1 MSLRAYLLI
10 FWRRKWII
18 VATIVATTLLATVLT
33 LLATPIYI
41 SSATLRVA
49 TVGSG
54 AIDVSRPDIGYTE
67 RLMNTYARIIT
78 GEGTRNDIVEQLNL
92 DHPPVISVELIPDT
106 ELIKISTESTEPGMA
121 RDVTNAVS
129 EMLIVQSKELY
140 AGGGQTTQEI
150 ISRQIAQIEEELN
163 QARSDYERLLLT
175 SPTDSVAISAASQ
188 SIELKERTYAY
199 LLEQYEGARVNEA
212 LRANAVTIVE
222 PATTPRQP
230 SKPRSELNIVL
241 GVLVGSVL
249 GVGLALLWENL
260 DTKLYTSEEIEE
272 VTQMVPAGK
281 IPLAKNQLDIID
293 HQNSYQPQLEAF
305 RRLRTN
311 ILNSNREQKS
321 VALLVTSAERGEGKS
336 TIVANLAVVIA
347 QSGMRVLVVD
357 CDLRQPTIHKIFNV
371 PNQRGLTDILV
382 GEKPLSEVTS
392 HSTYN
397 RVLVVT
403 SGPLPPNATELLGS
417 SQMADLVE
425 EMKEEYDV
433 VLIDTPALSSVAD
446 AAGLVPCVDDVI
458 LVVAQA
464 RVHHEAIQTV
474 FDQLTNIKPKSISV
488 VVNRSDTNKKI
499 GYNNFANHNKEESI
513 GN

>member
-18 VATIVATTLLATVLT
+18 IATIVATTLLVIIWT
-33 LLATPIYI
+33 LLTTPIYQ

-78 GEGTRNDIVEQLNL
+78 GEGTRNDIVEQFNL
-92 DHPPVISVELIPDT
+92 DHPPEISVEMIPDT
-106 ELIKISTESTEPGMA
+106 ELIKIRTESTEPDVA

-150 ISRQIAQIEEELN
+150 LGLQIAQIEEELN
-163 QARSDYERLLLT
+163 QARSNYERLLLS
-175 SPTDSVAISAASQ
+175 SPEDSVAISAANQ

-212 LRANAVTIVE
+212 LRANAITVVE

-230 SKPRSELNIVL
+230 SKPRTELNIVL
-241 GVLVGSVL
+241 GVMVGSVL
-249 GVGLALLWENL
+249 GVGLALLWENY

-272 VTQMVPAGK
+272 VTQMVPVGK
-281 IPLAKNQLDIID
+281 IPQSKKHLDIIN

-311 ILNSNREQKS
+311 ILTSNRDKKS
-321 VALLVTSAERGEGKS
+321 VALLVISAERGEGKS
-336 TIVANLAVVIA
+336 TITANLAVIIA
-347 QSGMRVLVVD
+347 QSGLRVLVVD
-357 CDLRQPTIHKIFNV
+357 CDLREPTLHKMFNL
-371 PNQRGLTDILV
+371 PNHRGLTDILI
-382 GEKPLSEVTS
+382 GKKPLSEVVS
-392 HSTYN
+392 HSIYS

-417 SQMADLVE
+417 SRMADLIE
-425 EMKEEYDV
+425 EMKKGYDV

-446 AAGLVPCVDDVI
+446 AAVLVPFVDDVV

-464 RVHHEAIQTV
+464 HVHHDALQTV
-474 FDQLTNIKPKSISV
+474 FDQLTNIKPSSISV
-488 VVNRSDTNKKI
+488 VVNHSELNGKATYYDN
-499 GYNNFANHNKEESI
+499 A
-513 GN
+513 